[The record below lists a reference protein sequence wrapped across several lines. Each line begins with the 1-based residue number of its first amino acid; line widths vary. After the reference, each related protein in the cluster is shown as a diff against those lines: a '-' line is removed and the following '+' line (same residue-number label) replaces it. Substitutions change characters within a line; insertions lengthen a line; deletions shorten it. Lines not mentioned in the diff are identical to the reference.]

1 MNLRHLFCVG
11 TVAALLGAAAQFADA
26 RVNVDLTVG
35 IPPPPVV
42 VEPLPPP
49 MPHYVW
55 VPGYWGWDGHGYVW
69 VPGYWDPG
77 AARLAVRSAALA
89 GRARPVAPPSGTL
102 GALRHCGCIRP
113 VLRHTWASRHVQDGT
128 PLFALPEIRGWQSPE
143 MVRRYAHWRRI
154 ICRLMRSG

>member
-69 VPGYWDPG
+69 VPGYWIPERPG
-77 AARLAVRSAALA
+77 WRYVPPHWQAAH
-89 GRARPVAPPSGTL
+89 GRWHLRPG
-102 GALRHCGCIRP
+102 
-113 VLRHTWASRHVQDGT
+113 
-128 PLFALPEIRGWQSPE
+128 
-143 MVRRYAHWRRI
+143 HWVH
-154 ICRLMRSG
+154 

>member
-55 VPGYWGWDGHGYVW
+55 VPGYWIPERPGWRYVPPHWQAAHGRWHLRPGHW
-69 VPGYWDPG
+69 V
-77 AARLAVRSAALA
+77 
-89 GRARPVAPPSGTL
+89 
-102 GALRHCGCIRP
+102 H
-113 VLRHTWASRHVQDGT
+113 
-128 PLFALPEIRGWQSPE
+128 
-143 MVRRYAHWRRI
+143 
-154 ICRLMRSG
+154 